1 MARMNLSIVTAE
13 RETFSGGVDY
23 VTAPGA
29 DGELTVLP
37 SHAALMTTLVPG
49 EMRFGADGE
58 EEQAIIVTGGFMEV
72 LADNITVLADAAERE
87 DEIDEERAEIA
98 VRRAQERIDQH
109 GDDLDME
116 RALASLRRAQIRLRF
131 SQRRRRSER

>member
-1 MARMNLSIVTAE
+1 MSLNIVTAE

-37 SHAALMTTLVPG
+37 LHAALMTTLVPG
-49 EMRFGADGE
+49 EMRFGVDG

-72 LADNITVLADAAERE
+72 LADNVTVLADAAERE
-87 DEIDEERAEIA
+87 DEIDEARAEEA
-98 VRRAQERIDQH
+98 VRTAQERIAAH
-109 GDDLDME
+109 GSDLDME
-116 RALASLRRAQIRLRF
+116 SALASLRRAQFRLRF
-131 SQRRRRSER
+131 SRRRQQRSR

>member
-1 MARMNLSIVTAE
+1 MARMNLNIVTAE

-29 DGELTVLP
+29 DGELTILP
-37 SHAALMTTLVPG
+37 SHAALMSTLQPG
-49 EMRFGADGE
+49 EMRFGVDG
-58 EEQAIIVTGGFMEV
+58 EEQAIAVSGGFLEV
-72 LADNITVLADAAERE
+72 LADNVTVLADAAERE

-98 VRRAQERIDQH
+98 VRRAQERIADH
-109 GDDLDME
+109 GSDLDME

-131 SQRRRRSER
+131 ARRRRSR

>member
-1 MARMNLSIVTAE
+1 MARMNLNIVTAE

-23 VTAPGA
+23 VSAPGA

-58 EEQAIIVTGGFMEV
+58 EQSVLVTGGFMEV

-87 DEIDEERAEIA
+87 DEIDEDRAAEA
-98 VRRAQERIDQH
+98 LRRAQERIESH
-109 GDDLDME
+109 GSDVDME
-116 RALASLRRAQIRLRF
+116 LAVASLRRAQIRLRF
-131 SQRRRRSER
+131 AQRRRRRER

>member
-1 MARMNLSIVTAE
+1 MSRMNLNVVTAE
-13 RETFSGGVDY
+13 RETFSGSVDY

-49 EMRFGADGE
+49 EMRFATDDG
-58 EEQAIIVTGGFMEV
+58 EQAIFVTGGFMEV
-72 LADNITVLADAAERE
+72 LADNVTVLADAAERE
-87 DEIDEERAEIA
+87 DEIDAARAEEA
-98 VRRAQERIDQH
+98 VRRAEERIATH

-131 SQRRRRSER
+131 SRRQRRSER

>member
-1 MARMNLSIVTAE
+1 MNLNIVTAE
-13 RETFSGGVDY
+13 RETYSGGVDY

-49 EMRFGADGE
+49 EMRFGVDGE
-58 EEQAIIVTGGFMEV
+58 EQAVIVTGGFLEV
-72 LADNITVLADAAERE
+72 LADNVTVLADAAERE

-98 VRRAQERIDQH
+98 VRRAQERIATH

-116 RALASLRRAQIRLRF
+116 RALASLRRAQMRLRF
-131 SQRRRRSER
+131 SQRRRRS

>member
-1 MARMNLSIVTAE
+1 MARMHLSIVTAE
-13 RETFSGGVDY
+13 RETYSGGVDY

-49 EMRFGADGE
+49 EMRFGESGE
-58 EEQAIIVTGGFMEV
+58 EEQAIIVTGGFLEV
-72 LADNITVLADAAERE
+72 LADRITVLADAAERE
-87 DEIDEERAEIA
+87 DEIDEERAAIA
-98 VRRAQERIDQH
+98 VQRAQERIDQH

-116 RALASLRRAQIRLRF
+116 RALASLRRAQMRLRF
-131 SQRRRRSER
+131 SQRRRRGQR

>member
-1 MARMNLSIVTAE
+1 MAPMSLNIVTAE
-13 RETFSGGVDY
+13 RETFSGVVDY

-49 EMRFGADGE
+49 EMRFGVDGE
-58 EEQAIIVTGGFMEV
+58 EQAVVLTGGFLEV
-72 LADNITVLADAAERE
+72 LADNVTVLADAAERE
-87 DEIDEERAEIA
+87 DEIDEARAEEA
-98 VRRAQERIDQH
+98 VRRAQERIDTH
-109 GDDLDME
+109 GSDLDME

-131 SQRRRRSER
+131 SRRRQQRQR

>member
-1 MARMNLSIVTAE
+1 MARMNLNIVTAE
-13 RETFSGGVDY
+13 RETYSGGVDY

-49 EMRFGADGE
+49 ELRFGSTGDA
-58 EEQAIIVTGGFMEV
+58 EQSVVVTGGFMEV
-72 LADNITVLADAAERE
+72 LADNVTVLADAAERE
-87 DEIDEERAEIA
+87 DEIDEARAEEA
-98 VRRAQERIDQH
+98 VRRAQERIDTH

-131 SQRRRRSER
+131 ARRRGNRR